1 MMENRPAPPPV
12 VPVDVEA
19 MARLRPELAA
29 ELRVWAALHRPPAP
43 RSPSRDAT
51 RAR

>member
-1 MMENRPAPPPV
+1 MENKPAPSPV
-12 VPVDVEA
+12 VRVDVEA
-19 MARLRPELAA
+19 MARLRPGLAA

-43 RSPSRDAT
+43 RSPGSDAT